1 MKTSWLTLFGWG
13 LAFAPM
19 TGTPQ
24 IQSVVDGNTRF
35 ALNLYGQQATN
46 PGNLFFSPYS
56 ISTCLAMLYAGA
68 SGNTEQQMSQVLGF
82 GTNQEQ
88 FASFFG
94 KLQAGLK
101 SDQETN
107 AIELNIANALWIQED
122 FPVLPS
128 FLETATN
135 QYQASVGQ
143 ADFTTD
149 ADAVTQSINAW
160 VARETR
166 NRIQNILSPGSIT
179 RDIRLVLA
187 NAIYFL
193 GKWTVSFQE
202 TNTETQPF
210 FLSSST
216 VMEVPLMHQPLLSAP
231 DGQPILFNYMQ
242 SYPAQSTSTS
252 SNDFQALELPYGS
265 NQLSMVILLPSQLD
279 GLEQLEHQLSPTFL
293 SDVLS
298 RMAPQ
303 PVEIFLPRF
312 TLQSTLDLGDT
323 LESMGIVDA
332 FTPFAADFSAID
344 GANDLFVGFV
354 VHKAWGEIKESGTEA
369 AAATVIGVVAT
380 SVGPS
385 HLIFRADHPFL
396 FVIRDTQTGSVLFMG
411 RLTTPSASAGPVTP
425 ALAVRPSVA
434 GLKISWP
441 HSWWGMEL
449 LQSTDLTHWTAS
461 QGVSSD
467 GTNKFVTLPGV
478 QPGTMFFRL
487 GRR

>member
-1 MKTSWLTLFGWG
+1 MKTTLLTLFGLG
-13 LAFAPM
+13 VAFAPL

-24 IQSVVDGNTRF
+24 IQSVVDGNTGF
-35 ALNLYGQQATN
+35 AFNLYGQLATN

-68 SGNTEQQMSQVLGF
+68 SGNTEQQMSRVLGF
-82 GTNQEQ
+82 GTNQQQ
-88 FASFFG
+88 FASVFG
-94 KLQAGLK
+94 QLQAGLRT
-101 SDQETN
+101 DQETN
-107 AIELNIANALWIQED
+107 VIELNIANALWIQES

-128 FLETATN
+128 FLETVTN

-143 ADFTTD
+143 ADFVSD
-149 ADAVTQSINAW
+149 ADAVRQNINAW
-160 VARETR
+160 VAQETR
-166 NRIQNILSPGSIT
+166 NRIQNILAPGSIT
-179 RDIRLVLA
+179 PDFRLVLA

-210 FLSSST
+210 FISGST
-216 VMEVPLMHQPLLSAP
+216 VTEVPLMHQPLLSGP
-231 DGQPILFNYMQ
+231 DGQPILFKYMQ
-242 SYPAQSTSTS
+242 TYPAQSASPS

-279 GLEQLEHQLSPTFL
+279 GLKQLEQQLSPAFL

-298 RMAPQ
+298 RMTPQ

-312 TLQSTLDLGDT
+312 TLESFLDLGGT
-323 LESMGIVDA
+323 LAGLGMPDA
-332 FTPFAADFSAID
+332 FIPFAADFSGID

-380 SVGPS
+380 SVGPPP
-385 HLIFRADHPFL
+385 LIFRADHPFL
-396 FVIRDTQTGSVLFMG
+396 FLIRDAQTGSVLFMG
-411 RLTTPSASAGPVTP
+411 RLTSPGAAAGPAMP
-425 ALAVRPSVA
+425 ALAVRPSVT
-434 GLKISWP
+434 GSKLSWP
-441 HSWWGMEL
+441 SSWSGLEL
-449 LQSTDLTHWTAS
+449 QQSTDLTHWTAS
-461 QGVSSD
+461 QGVWAD
-467 GTNKFVTLPGV
+467 GTNKFFSLPGV
-478 QPGTMFFRL
+478 QPGTVFFRL